1 MEGDVKRFPLVRT
14 FWSNEKAMAFLFIM
28 LVAWQVPSWFLG
40 SAILA
45 PRFVGLVALALVVDA
60 ACNLIRYRRFLCSVS
75 AAVTAGVVWIL
86 VPSCAPSA
94 SFPLT
99 LAAVVFALVF
109 GKHLFGGTGK
119 NVCNPAMLALALMVL
134 ITMALTPV
142 RGSTAGIAAPAGFT
156 VPAGFVALTGGSFIV
171 AAHAWPL
178 FVACACLPF
187 LAFRPF
193 AGGGFALGA
202 ALPFFLVIFGA
213 GDSAP
218 FYDPSLASAAAL
230 ALFTASVAMTD
241 PVTVTAHPVAGAV
254 VGALSGVVSGAS
266 LLGLGGLSAGALP
279 FVILAVNVLSRAAD
293 RFLPPLRAKGFVHFR
308 GIARESEK
316 IFAGMSGEERSD
328 SLWGDTPH
336 ASVSIASL
344 SADEIL
350 SRIKGSRIVG
360 LGGAG
365 FPTDVKIATF
375 RASPA
380 TWKTLI
386 VNGVECDPG
395 LIHDKWLLANRGAEI
410 AEAIELLAI
419 ACGCDEAVLAVKR
432 GTTVPHDLSA
442 RLTAGVSLVRVP
454 NFYPVGA
461 ERILI
466 RLVTGVA
473 IPSGAIPAREG
484 FLVLNVQTAL
494 AVREAVLVGF
504 ASARGESPTPDR
516 SPVLD
521 RSYARERY
529 LTVADLHTRESRVV
543 RAREGESIATVFA
556 RAFPAS
562 SGGKLFAGG
571 GIMQAYRA
579 FEDDQLASNVN
590 FVARGGVLR
599 FRESPQCS
607 RCGRCAASC
616 PAGLD
621 VRLVAESV
629 DAAKCDRAITLGA
642 ERCLSCGSCS
652 AACLAGKN
660 LSYRLTLA
668 KRFAREGSSVFP
680 R

>member
-40 SAILA
+40 SATLA

-60 ACNLIRYRRFLCSVS
+60 ACNLVRYRRFLCSVS
-75 AAVTAGVVWIL
+75 AAVTAGVVWVL
-86 VPSCAPSA
+86 VPACAPSA

-99 LAAVVFALVF
+99 LAAVVVALVF

-119 NVCNPAMLALALMVL
+119 NVCNPAMLALALMAL
-134 ITMALTPV
+134 ASMALTPV
-142 RGSTAGIAAPAGFT
+142 RGSTAGIAAPAGFAA
-156 VPAGFVALTGGSFIV
+156 PTGGSLIV

-193 AGGGFALGA
+193 AGGSFALGA

-213 GDSAP
+213 GGSAP
-218 FYDPSLASAAAL
+218 FCDPSLASAAAL

-254 VGALSGVVSGAS
+254 VGALSGAVSGAS

-293 RFLPPLRAKGFVHFR
+293 RFLPPLRAKGFIRFR

-316 IFAGMSGEERSD
+316 IFADVSGEER
-328 SLWGDTPH
+328 GDFLRGDRPH
-336 ASVSIASL
+336 ASVSVASL

-350 SRIKGSRIVG
+350 SRIRCSGIVG

-380 TWKTLI
+380 TRKTLI

-410 AEAIELLAI
+410 AEAIELLSI

-432 GTTVPHDLSA
+432 GTTVSHDLTA

-454 NFYPVGA
+454 NRYPVGA

-504 ASARGESPTPDR
+504 ASARGESPTSDR

-529 LTVADLHTRESRVV
+529 LTVADLLTRESRVV

-556 RAFPAS
+556 RAFPAP
-562 SGGKLFAGG
+562 SGGQLFAGG

-590 FVARGGVLR
+590 FVARGSVPR

-629 DAAKCDRAITLGA
+629 DAAKYDRAITLGA